1 MDVVRV
7 RTCKGSNYIEIQL
20 DWQYEGEKH
29 HSIISIPLE
38 HFRKE
43 DMWSIVRMLLDAA
56 ENQSKKKEKSVE
68 WISVN
73 DRLPETGKDVIVCH
87 KNGHVALNAYL
98 DRRWWYLDDRN
109 KITHWMPLPPAP
121 KENA

>member
-1 MDVVRV
+1 MTNKRAVEVLYIA
-7 RTCKGSNYIEIQL
+7 TCWNGCGRAGI
-20 DWQYEGEKH
+20 DD
-29 HSIISIPLE
+29 LE
-38 HFRKE
+38 EAIKMAR
-43 DMWSIVRMLLDAA
+43 AA
-56 ENQSKKKEKSVE
+56 LYATE
-68 WISVN
+68 WISVK

-121 KENA
+121 KEDAE